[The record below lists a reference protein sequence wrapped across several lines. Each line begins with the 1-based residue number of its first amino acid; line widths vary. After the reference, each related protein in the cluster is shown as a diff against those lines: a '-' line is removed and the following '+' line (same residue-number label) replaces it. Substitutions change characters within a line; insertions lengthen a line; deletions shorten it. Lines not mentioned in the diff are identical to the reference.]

1 MDGRIVDTELAARPE
16 LLTMSKQPGVETRF
30 VLLTLD
36 QEGRAQATLVPAG
49 LLDNELLMDRQISGA
64 KNLRSRIV
72 RSGPDEALNGA
83 IERFIAGSSD
93 WNGADSCYIREVR
106 NGEGQLSGH
115 VMMGSDTFLGPIA
128 PDGSRGNEIVNNSF
142 LFMGIDGNFQMISP
156 AGTDGRPAP
165 LVAGENYT
173 YYWMGG
179 SHITHRNTLD
189 IIFLGMHAAWN
200 DGREGEVAFGDA
212 IDFGKLRID
221 NVDRLLVRFDPGTLE
236 KLDTTPLPCAT
247 DVHWGSWVE
256 PDVDGYTYVYGA
268 KEDGT
273 RKTMHIARVE
283 GDDLRQSWEF
293 YDGQGW
299 SADEANAVEVM
310 EGVAN
315 EYSVTRLDDENYLLV
330 TFDTRTVFSP
340 DIVGYLSKSPTG
352 PFIEPTL
359 LYRTTEGGA
368 VGKFKSSQV
377 STYNAHLIPDLSS
390 GGVLRVVYST
400 NSSMLDETLRVSGI
414 YRPRSVEIE
423 LPWPGLNMADR
434 EPPGWV
440 RGDGSAHREWA
451 PALEPADARTGPA
464 GFAPESP
471 SAAEPS
477 WEPVGDGSVAPRDG
491 RAALPE
497 EPKTLPRGSG
507 LLPTDGR
514 SGGFATQY
522 VGADGSPRRAVV
534 VRSAGTA
541 GDSLDGS
548 APVPTGGVD
557 GSGPNLE
564 VEPGGCAEWVAE
576 EVDKVRPEGDK
587 LPDWADERDEQG
599 RKLYGNSDLGV
610 QRKFEAELRLYGR
623 RLEDLGPREAF
634 GPEKGGA
641 GEYGRL
647 RAYQEAGEY
656 RNSLSAVHDAVES
669 LGDGCSAVVVERYA
683 QEDELGLGAHAY
695 RFRNENGTVL
705 VDDPAG
711 NFHGVPFAIDGELNP
726 LIAAELIGYRSG
738 EVTGV
743 WAILTDAQGQPVD
756 AEGNPARLTSG
767 ELEALEPISEHG
779 ESIHIGTTPAEGS
792 GLSGGEVGPASTA
805 HETEA
810 AESGYEWIR
819 RNFAE
824 VCTGIFENN
833 REFFYDNYN
842 SEEVPAEAVAPKP
855 FRHKQID
862 QILDY
867 LITDE
872 HWLLDDTSTE
882 PVRRRFTPSLA
893 VYEAIRRLTEGDYD
907 GPYGTKQH
915 ALDLMLFAREL
926 VEESLMEDDLS
937 PEMIALR
944 WENGDLSHFDAHTA
958 ADEVAGWQAARDAFE
973 NDPDSWEPFEN
984 DRDTSW
990 PERLLPNL
998 TNAAI
1003 EASRN
1008 RQQRSFDI
1016 MREIADALGIPADI
1030 TDIVRLER
1038 LVRQRIEAALAD
1050 EVDPYERPLIDP
1062 EEARTRVGQ
1071 RWIHDGLIAFAHR
1084 SWDASVVYSIAHVEE
1099 MRLRGRTPD
1108 PEVAQLDQMSPGWP
1122 VLEKRLEEIGTRF
1135 LGREG
1140 LSPDDVK
1147 AAVDENFESMERWPE
1162 SVVREPYT
1170 IDSDSFDRY
1179 LDDLIFAPGNSVVV
1193 TTGLHESPHDVW
1205 EERDRYRH
1213 ENWRAT
1219 YELWSTYEGTDLSRE
1234 LDARETERAD
1244 SGLAKLRRT
1253 ASGLGLIPDEIVQP
1267 GTDLLEI
1274 SRQVPDLVNLIET
1287 WQTGEAK
1294 AIVEDASSDSES
1306 RRRLARLRA
1315 YRRYRVRRDSL
1326 WGQLRIH
1333 SARAESA
1340 RMRGDYEGF
1349 DQAMDDVAPVWS
1361 QAVELIDEYCES
1373 LDPRPTTGP
1382 YDTDPATGLSSY
1394 YDHARFDTEYASF
1407 RAAGA
1412 RIDLGQMRLEL
1423 PAAGFNG
1430 RPAGDG
1436 LRLHFAVQDA
1446 EPQCQ
1451 AALTTVRLRGR
1462 RARAAVDA
1470 IAVTLG
1476 LRRPGTILPEFGAP
1490 IPDVRTEP
1498 RNSRLPESMRPP
1510 PERVLFEETVTELR
1524 SRLEERN
1531 DPDIGPARRAMLR
1544 EIGRS
1549 LERAVHDMYVV
1560 MADTAAITDYPG
1572 LGMDLTRP
1580 GDIHDHR
1587 LGEHTGSVESA
1598 LMSEA
1603 EKVARCAAAA
1613 ALEHATPHA
1622 ADLERITRRLADLE
1636 AGPEL
1641 GTSDEEVTGPWH
1653 IDTWESDV
1661 MRRLDAAAERPG
1673 APAGVVAE
1681 IRRDTY
1687 YVLLGCYQ
1695 ARREMASSAGIEADL
1710 ETATAQVNRVLAVL
1724 YRSAVERRGAAL
1736 VEMRSGKVA
1745 ESVAHALTA
1754 AENEL
1759 SLLSVLAD
1767 PRQRDGHVLGTADT
1781 GWRPKGPAYEQDIA
1795 AALAEVIAQFTGDVE
1810 AVSETIAGFAAAE
1823 LRRADGRSI
1832 GFAPDDLREIKMYL
1846 FGSATGLG
1854 TVTTWLRL
1862 AADDYPD
1869 DRQRLSDI
1877 EFLDRVLAEMRSMA
1891 VHTANGGTYTPVHTV
1906 MDWRPGYY
1914 PAAGRSAVEGGLRGA
1929 ESAVA
1934 QYLRLGEDRSSS
1946 AVAQAFREWARGSRE
1961 LDEPVTVSET
1971 DFANRDLGDPDE
1983 RDKFV
1988 TAVREHSEKVA
1999 VGRAP
2004 VVRATRDYYR
2014 ALARDTRRAGDDRA
2028 PEGAVEETFRLFGH
2042 ALLNDRAHTA
2052 LRRVWTLAATLS
2064 GRLLDTRSGHSVLR
2078 EDPAELLGHIRAWSG
2093 LPASQ
2098 WVDESLWRTREF
2110 AMTEM
2115 LHPDLSVVEQVSS
2128 RRELRHRALRVTLW
2142 LLQEHYGALSE
2153 IYEHWR
2159 VWSPT
2164 IVGPHRLA
2172 RAADGKTAREMVG
2185 RLSGEL
2191 AELTDSRREAA
2202 VGDMR
2207 ALMRRIDKVGRS
2219 RKARRTE
2226 ATGRHGVAAK
2236 AAAYRR
2242 LLDEQTEKIKSAAS
2256 SAQSVGPLRWDDLQ
2270 DWRVASQLY
2279 WLRRELDQLIFRAFC
2294 ARAESELLAG
2304 KPERAAAFLA
2314 EAQIAW
2320 KDFVTAA
2327 DIRRAKLRDVL
2338 VTVATEVLGKDAVRE
2353 RELDDREIRDLH
2365 RMISEEIS
2373 NRIYVATSKLE
2384 TEGDIENSRG
2394 TGRFGIAQQ
2403 DANRLGGGRFAR
2415 RTLTRRVTRLAELGF
2430 EAAVAYNENC
2440 RIEVDLDR
2448 FRGDLPYAR
2457 GTDYLRDP
2465 IAPLIASQ
2473 DSVDSWSYIRLAAA
2487 VRNRGWLQDH
2497 YADFHEAGSEPRYDL
2512 VVAARSSF
2520 HHQVG
2525 DTVKELT
2532 SRADRGRRN
2541 LEEAIRAGVP
2551 PVRRHL
2557 LHELSHRAEQAAGQ
2571 AKFARQWAEVDR
2583 VARRP
2588 NPDAENTVVS
2598 VKSLEEMGSGRIS
2611 SFSDLRPSQVMA
2623 GAVDTWRHIQ
2633 GLTASNLTYIDQE
2646 LERIEEELGLP
2657 RAGDIVE
2664 RAQTCADRLDGEL
2677 GKLEAELE
2685 KSASSA
2691 ANPIGMIAY
2700 RQTYSDRHQLR
2711 REVKYILR
2719 HANLAF
2725 ADRHADIAGGDSQE
2739 SAADSYERAASELWD
2754 ALCTD
2759 AENRRAG
2766 AWEDIRAVQRE
2777 LGLPE
2782 SGATVRAAAATV
2794 SRWIREQK
2802 ARGASNIADGPD
2814 PNFVRGV
2821 VVGILNEHSDAT
2833 WELGILH
2840 ADDPEEP
2847 DSSELRLPI
2856 FGAVRDFPMDA
2867 EVQAEADA
2875 DFERIRNDR
2884 HDIAAIARTIREAR
2898 DERGK
2903 RIFPE
2908 ADTAEILGNLG
2919 DIKNH
2924 IFGNED
2930 QRLDP
2935 DTGLPE
2941 DGPRLAQSHPDMVTV
2956 WDRLVRNTY
2965 ETDEWGIDLTP
2976 AEQIA
2981 QRRSDVEFLR
2991 HEFYESLGLFAGW
3004 DLERAHDEADRLAPW
3019 QETRFDAERARAL
3032 ADSRSAAAT
3041 EHGLPPAEG
3050 LPGAVDR
3057 TVELLRQLPAG
3068 KELYHTI
3075 REGERH
3081 PAKEK
3086 KYSAD
3091 IVERAAEG
3099 DVPAAEAVERL
3110 AESAAAEDLA
3120 ASGRAAAAR
3129 VHEMAPLANLRAQ
3142 AADQAHIWGARFL
3155 IAAQAREFGAP
3166 GARPLD
3172 ATGADIATLRES
3184 GDTTREAQLR
3194 AAERKYHEFFGRA
3207 LAESERHTI
3216 TPPGPELRARAHERA
3231 IAELG
3236 DHLYRMVIDD
3246 ELCDPLRDHA
3256 TFADC
3261 LRAHGLPPDLGDEET
3276 RALVEELA
3284 RTLRNPVPDHQ
3295 GYPARSA
3302 AELQQW
3308 LEQQLRFVSTAD
3320 RTASGWT
3327 RYVPA
3332 EPATHATMRSSA
3344 WERTVLRRNALNRAT
3359 TFAEKV
3365 AGLPGSD
3372 VDPRIPDSADE
3383 RNMLRDRLAVA
3394 QQRVESEI
3402 AEHGWGI
3409 LQPELARLRRREL
3422 DLRHIRDL
3430 LADYEEATAAADSRY
3445 DGAVRSVANKL
3456 LTEWT
3461 GSIEGATV
3469 HREQVAIVPGEP
3481 GEMWIVAKPGD
3492 HQWLRTTVD
3501 EPPEGTRIR
3510 CWEIDLLDD
3519 GAVFYREIDDP
3530 IPSDDVPSV
3539 GGWHPHLVDEY
3550 TAARVDELRDQLPPG
3565 DPRDLVLDRRKISF
3579 GSRPSHYEPSRDRV
3593 VLDAGRTDAQLLKEL
3608 AAAGIARSRARQRV
3622 SYGILLR
3629 ICRELGISPETDD
3642 VAALARVVQWQITA
3656 AAEAGRTVERPV
3668 IDPEQVLVRA
3678 RQQRLEDRYADL
3690 SSEAE
3695 EAFDEYRSA
3704 LKFETEFRG
3713 EIPGPDLTEGRK
3725 DTPEQYVALD
3735 ARTVERRM
3743 VNLGWKNGITGTQP
3757 PEIVREIQ
3765 NRVEDTPSDEEQR
3778 SRSRPWARP
3787 QLFADFLNDAVSLGD
3802 HYRDFDAADRAGDQA
3817 QFWQTVYREA
3827 LYLWRAHPTGQAPE
3841 ADPNVGVARPLPS
3854 LLSLDAT
3861 RRVAAE
3867 RVVRRLARDLNL
3879 ITDTPGGGSPG
3890 PWRLVDLIGEWSA
3903 AEAEAVERDAASES
3917 GWTRRRARVRDER
3930 RYLVQRDTLW
3940 ARLRIHCSEAELART
3955 NGDDPAFE
3963 LAMREVGTVWTAIE
3977 EFIARRSAF
3986 LAEQQ
3991 HPGQDEF
3998 TTRYLGFG
4006 IDRVR
4011 VDLERMR
4018 AELPYAGHAGTGSED
4033 DSLLKEALEESEK
4046 SGTAVLAAVVERG
4059 QAAYTALEGAAIANG
4074 VREQEISPARKT
4086 LENFLDIER
4095 DMRRWLAEQ
4104 PTSSNAVELDEV
4116 ARALDRAAHDFYR
4129 AAADFVAVRETPD
4142 PAANLDYPSG
4152 LDDYTLEDYPGS
4164 LELAMAFEAERVAS
4178 NYGDS
4183 VLIRG
4188 EAGPVGP
4195 AVDDRQADLG
4205 VPESGRP
4212 GEGDSAGD
4220 GSADS
4225 GAVPNPGD
4233 LAGAGNNPSVAP
4245 LWDVSE
4251 GDGNAPA
4258 GDYDAPDG
4266 DDGPEGGDD
4275 GPDDGDDHGPAG
4287 GIGGPDDDGSGNT
4300 GPGDSAPDSD
4310 GPRDSRGDR
4319 DPEAGGS
4326 AAQPASEGAGQ
4337 PPGDNSRGFVYSDRP
4352 GPDNQRYGGPD
4363 GRRRYVS
4370 DQLDLD
4376 AAELVRQIAPLTGEH
4391 IPGSPL
4397 ASLYRKAGSAALAA
4411 RGDYAAQ
4418 AELFAIGRD
4427 QGLTSPALQ
4436 AGRRAGRSAIRE
4448 IIAARPAP
4456 GGGTYAQ
4463 RHRAEWD
4470 AYSHEDPARPVIT
4483 VEFATEGDTDGTA
4496 GVLPPGPGRSGGYR
4510 VSVRWDAGDGP
4521 AADHPQAD
4529 DAVPGSERGHTRDG
4543 GVDRGADHGPASGRG
4558 RLAGERDD
4566 PSLDTSDSEAA
4577 AARFAAA
4584 VGQLRQLGVAIP
4596 WQDTAAPDPR
4606 RMLELV
4612 AAVETRIDAFE
4623 DRPGESAADILPR
4636 TEWIDRRTARTLE
4649 DLRYLQREAVGQ
4661 AVDLRTAAWRSAQLG
4676 AAGPSEVA
4684 AAESALNEVRELA
4697 MRMAL
4702 TRSES
4707 GAHQLTRIADRL
4719 GLEPAATLAALG
4731 AAVESELVGRLR
4743 AENDVELRTMMSWLL
4758 AAAQTAVAEYHRGLA
4773 EFAQFAIADERRV
4786 IGAGETPAD
4795 AGRALAEVATAEAN
4809 RMSDAA
4815 VNTRMARPGGVAG
4828 SAELSA
4834 SSPVSD
4840 PDAVAGVVAPDD
4852 LESRDISLPADHE
4865 PLAIDLLLERNRL
4878 RYALQ
4883 VLDDA
4888 ADFLGI
4894 DLRGAEDGL
4903 ADPSGAAQRL
4913 LAEFDLRIRDWR
4925 DELAAPMPDTDI
4937 STVADDGFDTVV
4949 DGWVNRKA
4957 RGDLYDTLR
4966 WRRRTIEA
4974 MAAYYSAELQL
4985 EIWDG
4990 ATREQ
4995 VADSGFRDWQR
5006 LWQDAARDRARA
5018 GLERL
5023 CALVGRLREGAA
5035 DPQGSEVG
5043 AETPAQVDA
5052 AMELLSSDGDQDRLR
5067 LIGEELVDAAKAQLE
5082 RRDLAGTAP
5091 DARAHLWELFD
5102 AAIEYHSGCVDFHRA
5117 VEGLP
5122 GLDRDRSGFVD
5133 TPHDPLGAT
5142 VDDLREDLGQA
5153 AALAATVAESD
5164 LREIHR
5170 KVEGGSL
5177 GPDNFDELMEVL
5189 LGTIEGPPADAEPI
5203 DDESATDEPIRPDD
5217 FPESGDFIAAIRG
5230 GERLPADDVPGD
5242 ESDSSAAESADDDS
5256 ILHLPA
5262 WKDRTTLFYRAQD
5275 NELQQ
5280 RIREAYRRYLLAQ
5293 ADTAWSHLRE
5303 HDPDDHAEQD
5313 PNHPAELDVKQTRRG
5328 VLHQWHVVMQDYS
5341 ATWAESRTLMQSRR
5355 NAALKVLRDHAADA
5369 GLASTADLGDIDRVR
5384 IRTSEI
5390 LEVLDTE
5397 ARRLRATLTGGSGDP
5412 DETWRIAEVAGT
5424 RDAHRV
5430 EQLELDRV
5438 LNRRQEVLVQFSEY
5452 TAATETSNRLT
5463 AELAAARN
5471 PDAAQSAA
5479 GDSAVSGPREWV
5491 DGQIQIAATERAAAV
5506 VRALNTLAVSI
5517 GYPAGHLPEPE
5528 AEAEEVHAAVAR
5540 IRNWFG
5546 VRRDNLLD
5554 GVRRDESGAL
5564 DADTLDEELER
5575 IGWALDRVLVDH
5587 AWARVGAQV
5596 TDTEYPEP
5604 DTHSPFEAAMAQV
5617 RRLTAAAKD
5626 AAESRRS
5633 AVREQLLRL
5642 GGRLGVEF
5650 GTVAREEWLRL
5661 GDRHGIDVD
5670 YMLWDLDNL
5679 AEADLV
5685 DDIRHWLISNPD
5697 DQAQRLLD
5705 RLEVRNQLVQSDA
5718 AQLRGDST
5726 AARQVPDD
5734 EGQHWGAAASSLA
5747 SGQPWRFFAP
5757 AVEHEATGM
5766 PRTAEAA
5773 LFRSAWFGPYRIE
5786 FPFGAMEL
5794 LHRTRSGRE
5803 ILEFFEAHGMPH
5815 NVTAVPDPVEWVM
5828 EVAGEIQRTTIAL
5841 DPHTPTVDPD
5851 DYADRDEYVATALLQ
5866 EATVAAARYR
5876 LEEEL
5881 RALGYRHFTPDPD
5894 RELYRISF
5902 TRALTGLGAQES
5914 DSARHEAH
5922 RIAVEHLATRLG
5934 RTEDLGR
5941 TGSQRHGEYW
5951 NAVRSVRTGNY
5962 YVPADE
5968 KVAGHFRAAGG
5979 GGGGR
5984 PGRPRG
5990 APPGGGEGPAP
6001 EGGGCSHLAAGY
6013 APRAAPRPPR
6023 AAGAGAGGHP
6033 AGPRPPAHL
6042 CSP

>member
-1 MDGRIVDTELAARPE
+1 MPPGAGIIEAERPTLIILVEPAMDGRIVDTELAARPE

-49 LLDNELLMDRQISGA
+49 LLDNELPMDRQISGA
-64 KNLRSRIV
+64 KNLPSRIV

-106 NGEGQLSGH
+106 NGEGQLTGH

-165 LVAGENYT
+165 LVAGGNYT

-268 KEDGT
+268 REDGT

-283 GDDLRQSWEF
+283 GDDLRQTWEF

-330 TFDTRTVFSP
+330 TFDTRTLFSP

-368 VGKFKSSQV
+368 VGKFESAYV

-390 GGVLRVVYST
+390 DGVLRVVYST

-423 LPWPGLNMADR
+423 LPWPGLNMPGR
-434 EPPGWV
+434 ELPGWV

-464 GFAPESP
+464 GFAPGSP

-522 VGADGSPRRAVV
+522 AGADGSARRAVV
-534 VRSAGTA
+534 VRSVGTV

-548 APVPTGGVD
+548 VPVPADRVD
-557 GSGPNLE
+557 SSGPNLE

-599 RKLYGNSDLGV
+599 RKLYGHSDLGV

-634 GPEKGGA
+634 GPEKEGA
-641 GEYGRL
+641 GEHGRL

-656 RNSLSAVHDAVES
+656 RNSLWAVHDAVES

-711 NFHGVPFAIDGELNP
+711 NFHGVLFAIDGELNP

-743 WAILTDAQGQPVD
+743 WAILTDAHGQPVD

-767 ELEALEPISEHG
+767 ELEALEPISEYG
-779 ESIHIGTTPAEGS
+779 ESIHIGIPPAEGS
-792 GLSGGEVGPASTA
+792 GSAGGEFGPASTA
-805 HETEA
+805 HEAEA
-810 AESGYEWIR
+810 AERGYEWLR
-819 RNFAE
+819 RNLAE
-824 VCTGIFENN
+824 VSTGIFENN

-842 SEEVPAEAVAPKP
+842 SEEEPAAGVAPKP
-855 FRHKQID
+855 FRRGQID
-862 QILDY
+862 EILDY

-893 VYEAIRRLTEGDYD
+893 VYEAVRRLMEGDYD

-915 ALDLMLFAREL
+915 ALDLMLFAREV
-926 VEESLMEDDLS
+926 VEESLMEDGLFAR
-937 PEMIALR
+937 EIAPR
-944 WENGDLSHFDAHTA
+944 WDNGDLPYFGAHAA
-958 ADEVAGWQAARDAFE
+958 ADKVADWQAARDAFE

-984 DRDTSW
+984 DPDSSW

-998 TNAAI
+998 TDAAI
-1003 EASRN
+1003 EAVRN
-1008 RQQRSFDI
+1008 RQQRSVDI
-1016 MREIADALGIPADI
+1016 MREIADTLGIPADI
-1030 TDIVRLER
+1030 TGIFRLER
-1038 LVRQRIEAALAD
+1038 LVRQRIAAAPAD
-1050 EVDPYERPLIDP
+1050 QVDPYERPLIDP
-1062 EEARTRVGQ
+1062 GEARIRVGQ
-1071 RWIHDGLIAFAHR
+1071 RWIHDGLIASAHR
-1084 SWDASVVYSIAHVEE
+1084 SWEASVAYSIAHMEE

-1108 PEVAQLDQMSPGWP
+1108 PEVEQLDQMSPGWP
-1122 VLEKRLEEIGTRF
+1122 VLEKRLQEIGMRF
-1135 LGREG
+1135 LGRAG

-1147 AAVDENFESMERWPE
+1147 TAVDESFESMERWPE

-1170 IDSDSFDRY
+1170 VDGDSFNRY
-1179 LDDLIFAPGNSVVV
+1179 LDDLIFAPGDSAVI

-1213 ENWRAT
+1213 GIWRAT
-1219 YELWSTYEGTDLSRE
+1219 YELWSAYEGTDLSRE

-1244 SGLAKLRRT
+1244 SGLAQLRRT
-1253 ASGLGLIPDEIVQP
+1253 VSGLGLIPDDTVRA
-1267 GTDLLEI
+1267 GTDLPDI
-1274 SRQVPDLVNLIET
+1274 IRQVPDLVNLIET

-1326 WGQLRIH
+1326 WGQLRIQ

-1349 DQAMDDVAPVWS
+1349 DQAMDDVVPVWS

-1373 LDPRPTTGP
+1373 LDPRPTPGP
-1382 YDTDPATGLSSY
+1382 YDTEPATGLSSY
-1394 YDHARFDTEYASF
+1394 YDHARFNTEYASF

-1423 PAAGFNG
+1423 PAAGFDG

-1436 LRLHFAVQDA
+1436 VRLYAAVKDA

-1462 RARAAVDA
+1462 QARAAVDA

-1490 IPDVRTEP
+1490 SPDALTEL
-1498 RNSRLPESMRPP
+1498 RNSQLPEPMRPP

-1524 SRLEERN
+1524 SRLEEQN

-1580 GDIHDHR
+1580 GDIHDER
-1587 LGEHTGSVESA
+1587 LVERTGSVESA
-1598 LMSEA
+1598 LMFEA
-1603 EKVARCAAAA
+1603 EKVARRAESA

-1622 ADLERITRRLADLE
+1622 ADLEQITRRLADLE

-1653 IDTWESDV
+1653 IDTWESEV

-1673 APAGVVAE
+1673 APAGVIAD

-1687 YVLLGCYQ
+1687 YILLGCYQ
-1695 ARREMASSAGIEADL
+1695 ARREMASSAGIESDL
-1710 ETATAQVNRVLAVL
+1710 ETATVHVNRVLAVL
-1724 YRSAVERRGAAL
+1724 YSSAVERRGAAL

-1745 ESVAHALTA
+1745 ESLTHALTA
-1754 AENEL
+1754 AEDEL

-1767 PRQRDGHVLGTADT
+1767 PRQRNGHILRTADT
-1781 GWRPKGPAYEQDIA
+1781 GWGPKGPAYEQDIA
-1795 AALAEVIAQFTGDVE
+1795 AALAEVIEQFTGDVE
-1810 AVSETIAGFAAAE
+1810 AVAETIAGFAAAE
-1823 LRRADGRSI
+1823 LRRADGSTI
-1832 GFAPDDLREIKMYL
+1832 GFAPDDLRAIKKYL

-1906 MDWRPGYY
+1906 MDWRPGHY
-1914 PAAGRSAVEGGLRGA
+1914 PAAGQSAVEGGLRGA

-1934 QYLRLGEDRSSS
+1934 QYLGLGEVRSSS
-1946 AVAQAFREWARGSRE
+1946 AVAQAFGEWARGSRE
-1961 LDEPVTVSET
+1961 LDEPVTVGEA
-1971 DFANRDLGDPDE
+1971 DFANRDFGDPGE

-1988 TAVREHSEKVA
+1988 TVVRERAEKVA
-1999 VGRAP
+1999 AGRAP

-2028 PEGAVEETFRLFGH
+2028 SEGAVEETFRLFGH
-2042 ALLNDRAHTA
+2042 ALLNDRAYSA
-2052 LRRVWTLAATLS
+2052 LRRVWALAATLS

-2093 LPASQ
+2093 IPASQ
-2098 WVDESLWRTREF
+2098 WADESLWRTREF
-2110 AMTEM
+2110 AMAET
-2115 LHPDLSVVEQVSS
+2115 LHSDLSVVEQVSA

-2164 IVGPHRLA
+2164 IGEPHRLA
-2172 RAADGKTAREMVG
+2172 RAADGRTAREMVG

-2191 AELTDSRREAA
+2191 AELTDTRREGA

-2207 ALMRRIDKVGRS
+2207 ALMRRIHKAGRS
-2219 RKARRTE
+2219 ERARRTE
-2226 ATGRHGVAAK
+2226 GTGRRGVAAK

-2242 LLDEQTEKIKSAAS
+2242 LLDEQTDKIKSAAS
-2256 SAQSVGPLRWDDLQ
+2256 STQSVGPLPWDDLQ
-2270 DWRVASQLY
+2270 YWRGASQLY

-2338 VTVATEVLGKDAVRE
+2338 VAVATQVLGEDAVRE
-2353 RELDDREIRDLH
+2353 RELGDREIRDLH

-2373 NRIYVATSKLE
+2373 SRIYVATSKLK
-2384 TEGDIENSRG
+2384 TESDIESGRG
-2394 TGRFGIAQQ
+2394 AGRFDIAQQ

-2430 EAAVAYNENC
+2430 EAAVAHNENC
-2440 RIEVDLDR
+2440 RIEVDLHR

-2465 IAPLIASQ
+2465 IAPLVASQ

-2497 YADFHEAGSEPRYDL
+2497 DTDLHEAGSGPRYDL
-2512 VVAARSSF
+2512 IVAGRSSF
-2520 HHQVG
+2520 LYQVE
-2525 DTVKELT
+2525 DTVEELT
-2532 SRADRGRRN
+2532 SLADRGRRN

-2557 LHELSHRAEQAAGQ
+2557 LHELSHRAEHAAGQ
-2571 AKFARQWAEVDR
+2571 AKFALQWSEVDL

-2588 NPDAENTVVS
+2588 NPNAENTVVS
-2598 VKSLEEMGSGRIS
+2598 VKSLEEMGSGRVS

-2623 GAVDTWRHIQ
+2623 GAVDTWHHIQ
-2633 GLTASNLTYIDQE
+2633 GLIASNLTYIDQE

-2657 RAGDIVE
+2657 RAGDTVE
-2664 RAQTCADRLDGEL
+2664 RAQACADRLDAEL
-2677 GKLEAELE
+2677 EKLDAELE
-2685 KSASSA
+2685 KSARSA

-2700 RQTYSDRHQLR
+2700 RQTYSDRHQLQ
-2711 REVKYILR
+2711 RETKYLLR
-2719 HANLAF
+2719 HANLAY
-2725 ADRHADIAGGDSQE
+2725 ADRHADIVGSDSQE
-2739 SAADSYERAASELWD
+2739 SPPDSYERAASELWD
-2754 ALCTD
+2754 VLCTD

-2766 AWEDIRAVQRE
+2766 AWEDIRAVQRT
-2777 LGLPE
+2777 LALPE
-2782 SGATVRAAAATV
+2782 TGATVRAAAATV
-2794 SRWIREQK
+2794 SKWIRERK
-2802 ARGASNIADGPD
+2802 AQGASGLAAGPD
-2814 PNFVRGV
+2814 PDFVRGV

-2840 ADDPEEP
+2840 ADDAEEP

-2856 FGAVRDFPMDA
+2856 FGALRDFPMDA

-2875 DFERIRNDR
+2875 DFERIRNDP

-2898 DERGK
+2898 DERGNL
-2903 RIFPE
+2903 IFPK
-2908 ADTAEILGNLG
+2908 ADTAEILRNLG

-2935 DTGLPE
+2935 DTGRPE
-2941 DGPRLAQSHPDMVTV
+2941 DGPRLGQSHPDMVTV

-2965 ETDEWGIDLTP
+2965 ETDEWGVDLTP

-2991 HEFYESLGLFAGW
+2991 HEFYEWLGLFAGW
-3004 DLERAHDEADRLAPW
+3004 DLERAHAEADRLAPW

-3057 TVELLRQLPAG
+3057 TLDLLRQLPAG

-3075 REGERH
+3075 REGEQH
-3081 PAKEK
+3081 PGEVNA
-3086 KYSAD
+3086 YSGD
-3091 IVERAAEG
+3091 IVERAAG
-3099 DVPAAEAVERL
+3099 GNVPAAEAVERL

-3129 VHEMAPLANLRAQ
+3129 VHEMPPLANLRAQ
-3142 AADQAHIWGARFL
+3142 AADQARIWGARFR
-3155 IAAQAREFGAP
+3155 IAAQVRELGVP

-3172 ATGADIATLRES
+3172 STAADIATLREN
-3184 GDTTREAQLR
+3184 GNATRAAHLR
-3194 AAERKYHEFFGRA
+3194 AAERKYHEIVRRA
-3207 LAESERHTI
+3207 LAELERDTI

-3231 IAELG
+3231 VTELG

-3246 ELCDPLRDHA
+3246 DLCEPLRDHA

-3261 LRAHGLPPDLGDEET
+3261 LRAQGLPPNLGDEET
-3276 RALVEELA
+3276 RAVVEELVRA
-3284 RTLRNPVPDHQ
+3284 LRNPVPDHL

-3302 AELQQW
+3302 TELRQW
-3308 LEQQLRFVSTAD
+3308 LEQQLRFGATAD
-3320 RTASGWT
+3320 RTAAGWT
-3327 RYVPA
+3327 RYIPA
-3332 EPATHATMRSSA
+3332 DPASHATNRSSA
-3344 WERTVLRRNALNRAT
+3344 WERTVLRRNSLNCANA
-3359 TFAEKV
+3359 FADKV
-3365 AGLPGSD
+3365 ADLPGSD
-3372 VDPRIPDSADE
+3372 VDPRIPASADE
-3383 RNMLRDRLAVA
+3383 RNALRDRLAVA

-3402 AEHGWGI
+3402 AGYSRDI
-3409 LQPELARLRRREL
+3409 AQPELARLRRREL

-3430 LADYEEATAAADSRY
+3430 LADFEDATAAADSRY
-3445 DGAVRSVANKL
+3445 DGAVRSVANTL

-3461 GSIEGATV
+3461 GSVEGATV

-3492 HQWLRTTVD
+3492 HQWLRTAVD
-3501 EPPEGTRIR
+3501 EPPAGTRIR

-3519 GAVFYREIDDP
+3519 GAVFYRETDEP
-3530 IPSDDVPSV
+3530 LPSDDVPSV

-3550 TAARVDELRDQLPPG
+3550 TAARVDELRDQLPPD
-3565 DPRDLVLDRRKISF
+3565 DPRELILDRRKISF
-3579 GSRPSHYEPSRDRV
+3579 GSRPTYYEPSRDRV
-3593 VLDAGRTDAQLLKEL
+3593 VLDAGRTDVELLEEL
-3608 AAAGIARSRARQRV
+3608 TAAGIAVARARQGV
-3622 SYGILLR
+3622 SRDILRR
-3629 ICRELGISPETDD
+3629 ICGELGIPPETDD
-3642 VAALARVVQWQITA
+3642 VAELARVVQRQLTA
-3656 AAEAGRTVERPV
+3656 AAEAGTVERPV
-3668 IDPEQVLVRA
+3668 IDPEQSLVRA
-3678 RQQRLEDRYADL
+3678 RQQRLEDRCAEL

-3695 EAFDEYRSA
+3695 EALDKYRSA
-3704 LKFETEFRG
+3704 LEFETELRG
-3713 EIPGPDLTEGRK
+3713 EVPGPDLTEGRR
-3725 DTPEQYVALD
+3725 DMPEQYAALD
-3735 ARTVERRM
+3735 ARTVERRL
-3743 VNLGWKNGITGTQP
+3743 VNLGFRNRITGTQP
-3757 PEIVREIQ
+3757 PKIVRAIQ
-3765 NRVEDTPSDEEQR
+3765 NKMEDARSAEEQR
-3778 SRSRPWARP
+3778 SSSRAWAGP
-3787 QLFADFLNDAVSLGD
+3787 KLFADFLDDAVSIGA
-3802 HYRDFDAADRAGDQA
+3802 HYHAFDTADRAGDQA

-3827 LYLWRAHPTGQAPE
+3827 LYLWRGHPTGQAPD
-3841 ADPNVGVARPLPS
+3841 ADPNVGVARPWAS
-3854 LLSLDAT
+3854 LRSLDAT

-3867 RVVRRLARDLNL
+3867 RVVRRLADRLTL
-3879 ITDTPGGGSPG
+3879 ITDTPGGGSPS
-3890 PWRLVDLIGEWSA
+3890 PWRLMDLIGEWSV

-3930 RYLVQRDTLW
+3930 RYLVQRDTFW
-3940 ARLRIHCSEAELART
+3940 ARLRIHCAEAELART
-3955 NGDDPAFE
+3955 NGDDTGFE
-3963 LAMREVGTVWTAIE
+3963 LAMREVAAVWTAIE
-3977 EFIARRSAF
+3977 EFIARRFAV
-3986 LAEQQ
+3986 LAAQQ
-3991 HPGQDEF
+3991 HPGLDEF
-3998 TTRYLGFG
+3998 ATRHLGFR

-4018 AELPYAGHAGTGSED
+4018 AELPFAGHTGTSSED
-4033 DSLLKEALEESEK
+4033 DRLLTQALEESEK
-4046 SGTAVLAAVVERG
+4046 SGIAALGTTIERG
-4059 QAAYTALEGAAIANG
+4059 RAAYSALEDAAIAIG
-4074 VREQEISPARKT
+4074 VREQKLPPRRRN
-4086 LENFLDIER
+4086 LESFLDLER
-4095 DMRRWLAEQ
+4095 DIRTRLADR
-4104 PTSSNAVELDEV
+4104 PASGDTAELDAI
-4116 ARALDRAAHDFYR
+4116 ARTVHRSAHAFYS
-4129 AAADFVAVRETPD
+4129 AAADFAAIRETPD
-4142 PAANLDYPSG
+4142 PAMPLDYPG
-4152 LDDYTLEDYPGS
+4152 ELDDHTPEDYPGP
-4164 LELAMAFEAERVAS
+4164 LELFMAFEAERVVAEH
-4178 NYGDS
+4178 NPERDDDPGDS
-4183 VLIRG
+4183 D
-4188 EAGPVGP
+4188 P
-4195 AVDDRQADLG
+4195 
-4205 VPESGRP
+4205 
-4212 GEGDSAGD
+4212 
-4220 GSADS
+4220 
-4225 GAVPNPGD
+4225 
-4233 LAGAGNNPSVAP
+4233 
-4245 LWDVSE
+4245 
-4251 GDGNAPA
+4251 
-4258 GDYDAPDG
+4258 
-4266 DDGPEGGDD
+4266 
-4275 GPDDGDDHGPAG
+4275 
-4287 GIGGPDDDGSGNT
+4287 GNT
-4300 GPGDSAPDSD
+4300 GPGE
-4310 GPRDSRGDR
+4310 GPPGGGGPQNSPGDR
-4319 DPEAGGS
+4319 DPDAGGS
-4326 AAQPASEGAGQ
+4326 AREPTSDGSGQ
-4337 PPGDNSRGFVYSDRP
+4337 PPGGNSRGFVHSDHP
-4352 GPDNQRYGGPD
+4352 GPDHPRYGGPD

-4411 RGDYAAQ
+4411 RGDHAAQ

-4427 QGLTSPALQ
+4427 QGLTSAALQ
-4436 AGRRAGRSAIRE
+4436 AGRRAGRAAIRE

-4470 AYSHEDPARPVIT
+4470 ECSHEDPARPVIT

-4496 GVLPPGPGRSGGYR
+4496 GVLPPDPGRSGGYR

-4529 DAVPGSERGHTRDG
+4529 AAVPGSERGHTRDG

-4577 AARFAAA
+4577 ARFAAA
-4584 VGQLRQLGVAIP
+4584 VGRLRQLGVAIP
-4596 WQDTAAPDPR
+4596 WQDTAAPDPH

-4623 DRPGESAADILPR
+4623 DQPGESAADILPR
-4636 TEWIDRRTARTLE
+4636 TEWIDRRTSRTLE
-4649 DLRYLQREAVGQ
+4649 DLRYLQREAVGR
-4661 AVDLRTAAWRSAQLG
+4661 AVDLHTAAWRSAQLG

-4684 AAESALNEVRELA
+4684 AAECALNEVRELA

-4702 TRSES
+4702 TRSAS

-4719 GLEPAATLAALG
+4719 GLEPAATPAALG
-4731 AAVESELVGRLR
+4731 AAVESELFGRLR
-4743 AENDVELRTMMSWLL
+4743 AENDVELWTMMSWLL

-4773 EFAQFAIADERRV
+4773 EFAKFAIADEGRV

-4815 VNTRMARPGGVAG
+4815 VNTRMARPSGAAG
-4828 SAELSA
+4828 SAELAA
-4834 SSPVSD
+4834 SSPGPD
-4840 PDAVAGVVAPDD
+4840 PDAVATVVGPDD
-4852 LESRDISLPADHE
+4852 PENLDIPLPAERD
-4865 PLAIDLLLERNRL
+4865 PLVAANLFLERNRQQH
-4878 RYALQ
+4878 ALQ

-4888 ADFLGI
+4888 ADFLGVLDWSAVDGPA
-4894 DLRGAEDGL
+4894 DLARE
-4903 ADPSGAAQRL
+4903 AQLL
-4913 LAEFDLRIRDWR
+4913 LAEFDPAIRNER
-4925 DELAAPMPDTDI
+4925 DELAAPVPDTDRA
-4937 STVADDGFDTVV
+4937 TLADQGAD
-4949 DGWVNRKA
+4949 WVSGHA
-4957 RGDLYDTLR
+4957 RGVLHETMR

-4974 MAAYYSAELQL
+4974 TAAYYSAELQL
-4985 EIWDG
+4985 AIWDDP
-4990 ATREQ
+4990 ARAPAAETEVRH
-4995 VADSGFRDWQR
+4995 WQR
-5006 LWQDAARDRARA
+5006 LWREAAEDRARA
-5018 GLERL
+5018 GLVRL
-5023 CALVGRLREGAA
+5023 YALVDHLR
-5035 DPQGSEVG
+5035 
-5043 AETPAQVDA
+5043 AEDAESRGTQTSSLVDA
-5052 AMELLSSDGDQDRLR
+5052 AMELLSSGSDQDRLR
-5067 LIGEELVDAAKAQLE
+5067 LIGEQLVDAAKAQLE
-5082 RRDLAGTAP
+5082 RRELAGTAS
-5091 DARAHLWELFD
+5091 DIRAHLWELFD
-5102 AAIEYHSGCVDFHRA
+5102 AAIEFHSGRADYHRA
-5117 VEGLP
+5117 TDGLP
-5122 GLDRDRSGFVD
+5122 GLDRDSSGFAD
-5133 TPHDPLGAT
+5133 SPRDPLGET
-5142 VDDLREDLGQA
+5142 VDQLRTELEQA
-5153 AALAATVAESD
+5153 AAIAATVAESD

-5170 KVEGGSL
+5170 KVEGGTL
-5177 GPDNFDELMEVL
+5177 GPADVDELIAVL
-5189 LGTIEGPPADAEPI
+5189 RGDTYGDPGDG
-5203 DDESATDEPIRPDD
+5203 DET
-5217 FPESGDFIAAIRG
+5217 
-5230 GERLPADDVPGD
+5230 LPADDMPWDGYEYDSAAD
-5242 ESDSSAAESADDDS
+5242 ESAGNDIVA
-5256 ILHLPA
+5256 HLPA
-5262 WKDRTTLFYRAQD
+5262 WKERTTLFYAARE

-5280 RIREAYRRYLLAQ
+5280 RIGEAYRRHLLAL
-5293 ADTAWSHLRE
+5293 ADTAWAQLRE
-5303 HDPDDHAEQD
+5303 HDPDHRAEED
-5313 PNHPAELDVKQTRRG
+5313 PARPSGPDPRQARSDV
-5328 VLHQWHVVMQDYS
+5328 LNQWNSAMREYS
-5341 ATWAESRTLMQSRR
+5341 AAWTESRMLMQQRR
-5355 NAALKVLRDHAADA
+5355 NAAQKALRDHAAEA
-5369 GLASTADLGDIDRVR
+5369 ELEQTADLDDIDQVR
-5384 IRTSEI
+5384 TRTTEI
-5390 LEVLDTE
+5390 LSVLDTD
-5397 ARRLRATLTGGSGDP
+5397 ARRLRATLTGGPGDP
-5412 DETWRIAEVAGT
+5412 DETWRIAELAGT
-5424 RDAHRV
+5424 RAAHRA
-5430 EQLELDRV
+5430 EQTELDRV
-5438 LNRRQEVLVQFSEY
+5438 LNRRLEVLVQFSEY

-5479 GDSAVSGPREWV
+5479 GDSAVSGHREWV
-5491 DGQIQIAATERAAAV
+5491 EGQIRIAATERAAAV
-5506 VRALNTLAVSI
+5506 VRALNVLAVSI
-5517 GYPAGHLPEPE
+5517 GYPAAHLPEPE
-5528 AEAEEVHAAVAR
+5528 AEAGEVRAAVTR
-5540 IRNWFG
+5540 IRNWFE

-5554 GVRRDESGAL
+5554 GTRRDESWAQ
-5564 DADTLDEELER
+5564 DADALDEELER

-5587 AWARVGAQV
+5587 AWARAGAQV
-5596 TDTEYPEP
+5596 TDTVHPEP
-5604 DTHSPFEAAMAQV
+5604 GSSAPFETAIEQV
-5617 RRLTAAAKD
+5617 SGLTAAANK
-5626 AAESRRS
+5626 
-5633 AVREQLLRL
+5633 AVRSRLVAVRAQLLRL
-5642 GGRLGVEF
+5642 GGRLGVDF
-5650 GTVAREEWLRL
+5650 GTVAREEWRRIGERL
-5661 GDRHGIDVD
+5661 GVEFG
-5670 YMLWDLDNL
+5670 YTPGDLDNL
-5679 AEADLV
+5679 AEDELA
-5685 DDIRHWLISNPD
+5685 DDIRRWLLSNPD
-5697 DQAQRLLD
+5697 DGAQHLLD
-5705 RLEVRNQLVQSDA
+5705 RLAVRNRLAQWDL

-5726 AARQVPDD
+5726 EAYQVPDD
-5734 EGQHWGAAASSLA
+5734 DEQEWGAAPTGHDP
-5747 SGQPWRFFAP
+5747 GQPWRFFAS
-5757 AVEHEATGM
+5757 AVEHETSDPPG
-5766 PRTAEAA
+5766 TAEAA
-5773 LFRSAWFGPYRIE
+5773 LFRTAWLGPYRIE

-5803 ILEFFEAHGMPH
+5803 ILEFLEEHGMPH
-5815 NVTAVPDPVEWVM
+5815 NATAVPDPVEWVL
-5828 EVAGEIQRTTIAL
+5828 EIAGEIQRSAIAL

-5866 EATVAAARYR
+5866 QATVAAARYR

-5902 TRALTGLGAQES
+5902 TRAFTALGAQEP

-5979 GGGGR
+5979 GGGGGGGGPPPPPPPPARR
-5984 PGRPRG
+5984 PPPPAGGGGGGGGWGGGGGGRAG
-5990 APPGGGEGPAP
+5990 APGGA
-6001 EGGGCSHLAAGY
+6001 
-6013 APRAAPRPPR
+6013 
-6023 AAGAGAGGHP
+6023 
-6033 AGPRPPAHL
+6033 
-6042 CSP
+6042 